1 MKFWDA
7 SAVIPLF
14 LEEPETPRM
23 LEIARTDGGMV
34 AWWGTV
40 VECRSAVARLRR
52 EAILTTSQEDQA
64 IRLLGV
70 LAEAWTEV
78 RPGEAMRNIAG
89 RLLLSHPLRA
99 ADALQLA
106 AALTWAGKQPRGHTF
121 VSLDRKLRDTARK
134 EGFLIIPPW
143 SDA

>member
-23 LEIARTDGGMV
+23 LEIARLDGGMV

-52 EAILTTSQEDQA
+52 ETILTTSQEDQA
-64 IRLLGV
+64 IRLLAVPYRDFNSCQKLTG
-70 LAEAWTEV
+70 AEWF
-78 RPGEAMRNIAG
+78 G
-89 RLLLSHPLRA
+89 
-99 ADALQLA
+99 
-106 AALTWAGKQPRGHTF
+106 
-121 VSLDRKLRDTARK
+121 
-134 EGFLIIPPW
+134 
-143 SDA
+143 